1 MGTLSIKARLAL
13 TLGFM
18 TLLMAGG
25 GAVGSGAMANASSE
39 VEARI
44 AAITQTN
51 DTIFQITP
59 KSEEVASLAQQS
71 AMATQLQSVAMQEVA
86 ASMEQLSALVAK
98 TTPAPA
104 KPAIPRRE

>member
-1 MGTLSIKARLAL
+1 MGTLSIKARL

-25 GAVGSGAMANASSE
+25 GAVGSGAMANASAE

-51 DTIFQITP
+51 DTIFQITA

-71 AMATQLQSVAMQEVA
+71 AMATQQQSVAMQEVA

-104 KPAIPRRE
+104 KPAMPRRE